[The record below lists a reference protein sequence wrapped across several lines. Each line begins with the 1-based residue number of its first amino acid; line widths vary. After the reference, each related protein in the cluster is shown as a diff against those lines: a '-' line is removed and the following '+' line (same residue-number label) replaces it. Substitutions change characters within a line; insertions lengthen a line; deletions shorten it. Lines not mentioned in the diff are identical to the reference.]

1 MDPYLVTAL
10 LALPIL
16 YSVWRNFLTIRT
28 LSRIPTV
35 GGPSI
40 PILDFI
46 GAIRY
51 LMHSDVILW
60 EGYQKYRNG
69 AFKHRDVDGWH
80 VLVSGPKLV
89 EEMCRAPENVLSLIE
104 ASKDA
109 VQTEWTLGP
118 SLDRVAYHIPIIR
131 NQFTRALT
139 PLFGDMHDE
148 IVRAFDDNIP
158 KAKDWIKVPMLPTM
172 MEVVCRTSNR
182 LFVGLPLCRDR
193 DYVELNKR
201 FTIDV
206 FVGGQIIRL
215 FPDVLKPTAVRLLT
229 KVHSGIQRGTR
240 HLQPLIEERLRMMK
254 EHGKDWP
261 DKPNDMLQWVMD
273 EAEGEELQVDRLVI
287 RIMTINI
294 TAINTSSMTF
304 TNAMFYLAAHPE
316 WLKPLRDEVEEVTKA
331 EGWTKDSVNRFA
343 KIDSF
348 LRESQRYCALGT
360 KSLRRTAMQDYTF
373 SDGTFI
379 PKGTKVAI
387 PMHAIHHDEDIYPH
401 ADVFDPWRWSEIRK
415 DDTEATKF
423 QMVSTGPEHVAF
435 GHGRHGCPG
444 RFFVASELKAMLA
457 HLVLN
462 YDIKMEK
469 EGQVPPVRW
478 FGTRLYVSRSAE
490 VMFRKRQT

>member
-28 LSRIPTV
+28 
-35 GGPSI
+35 
-40 PILDFI
+40 
-46 GAIRY
+46 
-51 LMHSDVILW
+51 
-60 EGYQKYRNG
+60 YRNG

-360 KSLRRTAMQDYTF
+360 SELIRPIAHNAHTHRLIIAESLRRTAMQDYTF